1 MPAPRVDGRLGAG
14 LLVGVALAAGVVVWL
29 GDWRLGE
36 DSAVYRA
43 GALAFLHGDS
53 LYGPERLSALPP
65 WVSLP
70 FIYPP
75 AAALLFVPLAALP
88 SGLVWGVV
96 SAASLVSLAVVVR
109 LCARRGTLPVA
120 ALTVCALALEPVWK
134 TLVLGQINLILM
146 ALVVVDVLALASTR
160 WAGVLTG
167 VAAAVKLTPLIFVA
181 HLFVTGRWRA
191 GLRALGTFAG
201 LQAVMFA
208 LTPRDSIRY
217 WTGGG
222 ALGPNQWDGAHWIF
236 NQSLGGLVHRATHDA
251 PWSLIVALVIGAV
264 IVAPAVWLVRRLHAR
279 RETLGALLVTAF
291 VGLLVS
297 PISWSHHWVWAVP
310 LAVLLAVRRR
320 WLWAGAVVALFGSCV
335 VMLVPNGGD
344 TEFNWGLGWS
354 IPGNAYVLAAAF
366 GILGLA
372 MRECWTRRGLRARAN
387 PGAPGL
393 SHTT

>member
-1 MPAPRVDGRLGAG
+1 MQAPRVDGRLGVG
-14 LLVGVALAAGVVVWL
+14 LLVLAALAAGVVVWL
-29 GDWRLGE
+29 GDWRLGD

-53 LYGPERLSALPP
+53 LYSPERLSALPP

-88 SGLVWGVV
+88 SGLAWGVV

-109 LCARRGTLPVA
+109 LCARPGTLPVA
-120 ALTVCALALEPVWK
+120 GLTVCALALEPVWK
-134 TLVLGQINLILM
+134 TFFLGQINLILM

-191 GLRALGTFAG
+191 GLRALATFVG
-201 LQAVMFA
+201 LQAVLFA
-208 LTPRDSIRY
+208 LAPRDAFRY
-217 WTGGG
+217 WTGG
-222 ALGPNQWDGAHWIF
+222 ALGPDQTDGVYWIF
-236 NQSLGGLVHRATHDA
+236 NQSLDGLVHRATHDA
-251 PWSLIVALVIGAV
+251 RWSLVVALLLGAV
-264 IVAPAVWLVRRLHAR
+264 IAAPSVWLVRRLHAR
-279 RETLGALLVTAF
+279 GETLGALLVTAF

-310 LAVLLAVRRR
+310 LAVLLMARGR
-320 WLWAGAVVALFGSCV
+320 WLWVAGLVALFASCV
-335 VMLVPNGGD
+335 VMLVPNGGL
-344 TEFNWGLGWS
+344 TEFGWGLGWS

-372 MRECWTRRGLRARAN
+372 VRERWVNRSREVQVN
-387 PGAPGL
+387 PGA
-393 SHTT
+393 SDFSRST